1 MILNEKIDTFL
12 NREICCFE
20 KGKYEDVIR
29 IVYEDILIMAVSQGM
44 LRESLDWFLEK
55 VSGIKVDRLPSECF
69 ARYML
74 VEACTV
80 SDCIWDCG

>member
-1 MILNEKIDTFL
+1 
-12 NREICCFE
+12 
-20 KGKYEDVIR
+20 
-29 IVYEDILIMAVSQGM
+29 M

-55 VSGIKVDRLPSECF
+55 ISGIKVNRLPSECF

-80 SDCIWDCG
+80 SDCIWDGG